1 MKFDPGE
8 GFNYGCELTRVV
20 AAVGRS
26 VVLGVHEVTEDGVIS
41 FMESDGGGSFQ
52 GEEPPPS
59 QVR

>member
-26 VVLGVHEVTEDGVIS
+26 VVLGVHEVKVEPVML
-41 FMESDGGGSFQ
+41 FMESDGGGSY
-52 GEEPPPS
+52 
-59 QVR
+59 